1 VSSIEVSVLPQDELE
16 LLVFPPLDEEVEL
29 VLVFHPEDDVL
40 LLVSVELQPLVDE
53 LELVDELFDE
63 FKELTISLILLKNSS
78 STSCSNFLFF
88 NSHTHV
94 TK

>member
-1 VSSIEVSVLPQDELE
+1 MSP
-16 LLVFPPLDEEVEL
+16 
-29 VLVFHPEDDVL
+29 PEDDVL
-40 LLVSVELQPLVDE
+40 DVLLLVFVGLHPLVDE
-53 LELVDELFDE
+53 LELVDELFDELFEE